1 MHNTIKA
8 AQQEKIDI
16 SVCGELAGSLEGAML
31 LVGLGVRS
39 LSVSP
44 RKINKV
50 KEVLSRFTLQEIE
63 TVTKESFN
71 YSDANTVFST
81 INSFIK

>member
-1 MHNTIKA
+1 MWGSI
-8 AQQEKIDI
+8 IGD
-16 SVCGELAGSLEGAML
+16 LAGSIYEYDQ
-31 LVGLGVRS
+31 
-39 LSVSP
+39 
-44 RKINKV
+44 INKV